1 MIQLSIKAVQT
12 QRGEL
17 ATFDN
22 AKSYDCH
29 IGLNLEVFMPDR
41 SKPPT
46 KQADVF
52 SVSFCFPYFFAW
64 QRRRMLITPNGN

>member
-1 MIQLSIKAVQT
+1 MIQLLIKAVQT
-12 QRGEL
+12 RREL

-29 IGLNLEVFMPDR
+29 NGLNLEVFMPDR

-46 KQADVF
+46 QQADVLLSLF
-52 SVSFCFPYFFAW
+52 LCLAAASHANYAK
-64 QRRRMLITPNGN
+64 